1 MGIGQNDQMR
11 EDTDPQG
18 SRRQGQKDKDL
29 PTEVLGL
36 VGVQSCQ
43 GRGFHGVI
51 QSGRE
56 VWKQKGLV
64 GLEGKMQVMGLK
76 SDTKSPEREIKT

>member
-1 MGIGQNDQMR
+1 MGIGQSDQIR
-11 EDTDPQG
+11 EKYRSTGKQEAM
-18 SRRQGQKDKDL
+18 KDKDL
-29 PTEVLGL
+29 PAEVLGL

-64 GLEGKMQVMGLK
+64 EVGGENVDHGLGECSLQ
-76 SDTKSPEREIKT
+76 P